1 MSTAFVRQLGDE
13 AGVQLNPL
21 RDNSEIPTQ
30 DNYDQVIATAL
41 KATRGRID
49 KPFKVNR
56 SNIARLLGVGQPTR
70 INQLNESYLHVA
82 EALNKGAYEAVVQ
95 RLVHNDPS
103 PNYIVVRHGSGATA
117 SAAIT
122 AGAVSD
128 VTITQGG
135 SGYTS
140 AATISFSG
148 GGGTGAS
155 ATLNIVDGKII
166 SIANLVGGS
175 GYTAAP
181 DASVLDG
188 GRGAQTRVGTKNGV
202 ITKINL
208 TSGGSGYSG
217 TTTATITDNG
227 GTGAN
232 ATATVTKSSN
242 VITGITAMPSG
253 TGFTK
258 KSKITVENGSS
269 GGTGLRLQVAKVNEM
284 GAIKSITI
292 LNGGSGYTGNPTI
305 KIDGKAS
312 TGIDF
317 KKSQNVITG
326 INVTNGGE
334 GYTNPV
340 VSFSGTP
347 TAVAITS
354 AVVRNNVID
363 TITVVN
369 GGSGYPPSPTV
380 TIGKGTGTGSGAKAT
395 AFTANGVITA
405 VEVTAAGTGYTNGTP
420 EINLTSG
427 GGTGAKV
434 QLTIA
439 GGIVT
444 SAVVTSGGSGYTS
457 TPTTLTIPGGTGAGA
472 TFAFTKKNGVLKSV
486 AVTKGGGNYIGSKV
500 RIEEGGGSG
509 AIAKASLVSSPLASI
524 TVAESGSNYDDVPK
538 IEIIGGGGSGATA
551 TAVLAN
557 DGTISDITLDS
568 AGSGYTEA
576 PNIII
581 KDVTSFDSVEGDLND
596 LKVDYLF
603 AVKHLECF
611 NEGIKVA
618 FWADE
623 KRSLVDKEIIT
634 IDNDKITVWLKDA
647 GNKVLYEFSGS
658 LKQDALDDFGNSAY
672 LPDVVSAMTDAV
684 EIVVGATDYI
694 LANAYS
700 AYGYDDNGL
709 RNVAESDEVIRYFTE
724 DGDKDQLYPEDYAAA
739 RVKLQLTPH
748 NYAYICNCGNEAD
761 ALIEQFSQL
770 AFDTN
775 RQFKIDVSSSKEKK
789 DDPDAAVNEVIRK
802 VEEWGL
808 GSKPGSHLLH
818 AYWTRFSSADPTGIN
833 PKARY
838 GTATLNAAYACA
850 RNAQTNARGFA
861 PKNYPI
867 AGRNWP
873 ISRSGV
879 VHDPGLTSQNLNAL
893 ARAKINPVMFE
904 TYTGGGRSVFRD
916 SLTSALVESSLIKL
930 TAVADMSTSIDDA
943 VTRFA
948 KDVEQLPMAVAIRR
962 TQDFLKELF
971 EGAQVAG
978 WIVPSS
984 DPSMYGAAFK
994 FEVKPN
1000 EIRPYDRMDVSY
1012 WLRYDGTVRQIFV
1025 TQTLSL

>member
-1 MSTAFVRQLGDE
+1 MSTAFVRQLGAE
-13 AGVQLNPL
+13 AGVQLNPM
-21 RDNSEIPTQ
+21 RDDSEIPTQ

-95 RLVHNDPS
+95 RLAHNDPS
-103 PNYIVVRHGSGATA
+103 PNYIVVKHGSGAVA
-117 SAAIT
+117 SATIT

-155 ATLNIVDGKII
+155 ATLNIVGGKII

-181 DASVLDG
+181 DANVLDG
-188 GRGAQTRVGTKNGV
+188 GSGAQTRVGTKDGV

-208 TSGGSGYSG
+208 TSGGSGYTG
-217 TTTATITDNG
+217 ATTASITDNG
-227 GTGAN
+227 GTGTN

-242 VITGITAMPSG
+242 VITGITGMPFG
-253 TGFTK
+253 TGFK
-258 KSKITVENGSS
+258 KQSKITVNNGSS
-269 GGTGLRLQVAKVNEM
+269 GGTGLKLKVAKVNKS
-284 GAIKSITI
+284 GAITSITI
-292 LNGGSGYTGNPTI
+292 LSGGSGYTGAPTI
-305 KIDGKAS
+305 KVDGKAI
-312 TGIDF
+312 TGITF

-326 INVTNGGE
+326 ITITNGGE

-340 VSFSGTP
+340 VSFGGTP
-347 TAVAITS
+347 AVAAIAS

-369 GGSGYPPSPTV
+369 GGSGYPVNPTV
-380 TIGKGTGTGSGAKAT
+380 TIGTGTSNGSGAKAT
-395 AFTANGVITA
+395 ATTAKGVITA
-405 VEVTAAGTGYTNGTP
+405 VEVTAGGTGYTNGAAVTG
-420 EINLTSG
+420 TFSGG
-427 GGTGAKV
+427 GGTGATAK
-434 QLTIA
+434 
-439 GGIVT
+439 
-444 SAVVTSGGSGYTS
+444 AVVSGGAVVSVEITNGGSGYTS
-457 TPTTLTIPGGTGAGA
+457 TTTLTFPAGTGA

-486 AVTKGGGNYIGSKV
+486 TVTDGGSNYVGSKV
-500 RIEEGGGSG
+500 RIEEGGGNG
-509 AIAKASLVSSPLASI
+509 AIAKASLVDSPLTGI
-524 TVAESGSNYDDVPK
+524 TVVESGSNYYDPPK
-538 IEIIGGGGSGATA
+538 IEIVGGGGSGAAA

-557 DGTISDITLDS
+557 DGTISEITLDS
-568 AGSGYTEA
+568 AGSGYTVA
-576 PNIII
+576 PDIVI
-581 KDVTSFDSVEGDLND
+581 KDVTSFDVGDTDPPDDNC
-596 LKVDYLF
+596 LF

-611 NEGIKVA
+611 NEGIKIG

-623 KRSLVDKEIIT
+623 KRSLVDQSVT
-634 IDNDKITVWLKDA
+634 TVNNDKITVWLKDA
-647 GNKVLYEFSGS
+647 GDKVLYEFSGS
-658 LKQDALDDFGNSAY
+658 LKQDALDDFGHSAY
-672 LPDVVSAMTDAV
+672 LPHVVSAMTDAV
-684 EIVVGATDYI
+684 EIVVGTADSI
-694 LANAYS
+694 SFRSS

-709 RNVAESDEVIRYFTE
+709 RNVVESDPDKAITYFAE
-724 DGDKDQLYPEDYAAA
+724 EEGKLDFEDYAAA

-748 NYAYICNCGNEAD
+748 NYAYICNCGNED
-761 ALIEQFSQL
+761 DSLIEQFSQL

-775 RQFKIDVSSSKEKK
+775 RQFKIDVGSESP
-789 DDPDAAVNEVIRK
+789 DPDAAVNEVIRT
-802 VEEWGL
+802 VERWGL

-818 AYWTRFSSADPTGIN
+818 VYWTRFTSADPTGVN

-838 GTATLNAAYACA
+838 GTAMLNAAYACA

-873 ISRSGV
+873 VSRSGV

-962 TQDFLKELF
+962 TQDFLKALF

-978 WIVPSS
+978 WLVPSS
-984 DPSMYGAAFK
+984 DPGMYGAAFK

-1000 EIRPYDRMDVSY
+1000 EVRPHDRMDVSY

>member
-1 MSTAFVRQLGDE
+1 MSTAFVRQLGAE

-21 RDNSEIPTQ
+21 RDDSEIPTQ

-82 EALNKGAYEAVVQ
+82 EALNKGAYEVVVQ

-103 PNYIVVRHGSGATA
+103 PNYIVVKHGSGAVA

-155 ATLNIVDGKII
+155 ATLTIKGGKVVGVT
-166 SIANLVGGS
+166 NLVGGS
-175 GYTAAP
+175 GYTTPP
-181 DASVLDG
+181 DAKVDDG
-188 GRGAQTRVGTKNGV
+188 GSGAQARVGTKDGV

-208 TSGGSGYSG
+208 TSGGSGYTG
-217 TTTATITDNG
+217 TTTASITDNG
-227 GTGAN
+227 GTGTG
-232 ATATVTKSSN
+232 ATATVTKSN
-242 VITGITAMPSG
+242 YVITGITMAAAFG
-253 TGFTK
+253 TGFTT
-258 KSKITVENGSS
+258 KSRITVDNGDS
-269 GGTGLRLQVAKVNEM
+269 GGTGLKLDVAKVNKS
-284 GAIKSITI
+284 GAITSITI
-292 LNGGSGYTGNPTI
+292 LSGGSGYTGAPTI
-305 KIDGKAS
+305 KVDGKAI
-312 TGIDF
+312 TGISF

-326 INVTNGGE
+326 ITVTNGGE

-347 TAVAITS
+347 AVAAIAS

-369 GGSGYPPSPTV
+369 GGSGYPAKPTV
-380 TIGKGTGTGSGAKAT
+380 TIGKGTSNGSGAKAT
-395 AFTANGVITA
+395 ATTANNVITA
-405 VEVTAAGTGYTNGTP
+405 IEVTAGGTGYTNGAAVTG
-420 EINLTSG
+420 TFSGG
-427 GGTGAKV
+427 GGTGATAK
-434 QLTIA
+434 
-439 GGIVT
+439 
-444 SAVVTSGGSGYTS
+444 AVVSGGAVVSVEITNGGSSYTS
-457 TPTTLTIPGGTGAGA
+457 TPTLTFPTGTGA
-472 TFAFTKKNGVLKSV
+472 TFAFTKKNGVLKSIT
-486 AVTKGGGNYIGSKV
+486 VTDGGSNYVGSKV
-500 RIEEGGGSG
+500 RIEEGGGNG
-509 AIAKASLVSSPLASI
+509 AIAKASLVSAPLTGI
-524 TVAESGSNYDDVPK
+524 TVVESGSNYYDPPK
-538 IEIIGGGGSGATA
+538 IEILGGGGSGAAA

-557 DGTISDITLDS
+557 DGTISEITLDS
-568 AGSGYTEA
+568 AGSGYTVA
-576 PNIII
+576 PDIII
-581 KDVTSFDSVEGDLND
+581 KDVTSFDVGDTDPPDDNC
-596 LKVDYLF
+596 LF

-611 NEGIKVA
+611 NEGIKIG

-623 KRSLVDKEIIT
+623 KRSLSLVDNTIT
-634 IDNDKITVWLKDA
+634 TVNNDKITVWIRDVDD
-647 GNKVLYEFSGS
+647 KVLYEFSGS
-658 LKQDALDDFGNSAY
+658 LKEDALDDFGHSAY
-672 LPDVVSAMTDAV
+672 LPNVVSAMTDAV
-684 EIVVGATDYI
+684 EIVVGTADYI
-694 LANAYS
+694 PFRSS

-709 RNVAESDEVIRYFTE
+709 RNVVESDPDKAITYFAEE
-724 DGDKDQLYPEDYAAA
+724 DGKLYFEDYAAA

-748 NYAYICNCGNEAD
+748 NYAYICNCGNED
-761 ALIEQFSQL
+761 DSLIEQFSQL

-775 RQFKIDVSSSKEKK
+775 RQFKIDVGSESP
-789 DDPDAAVNEVIRK
+789 DPDAAVNEVIRT
-802 VEEWGL
+802 VERWGL

-818 AYWTRFSSADPTGIN
+818 VYWTRFTSADPTGIN
-833 PKARY
+833 PKASY

-873 ISRSGV
+873 VSRSGV

-916 SLTSALVESSLIKL
+916 SLTSALVDSSLKKL

-948 KDVEQLPMAVAIRR
+948 KDILQLPMDVAVKR
-962 TQDFLKELF
+962 TADFLKTLF
-971 EGAQVAG
+971 EGAQTAG

-984 DPSMYGAAFK
+984 DPDMGGKAFK
-994 FEVKPN
+994 YLVKPN
-1000 EIRPYDRMDVSY
+1000 DQRPYDRLDIEYS
-1012 WLRYDGTVRQIFV
+1012 LRYDGCVRAIYV
-1025 TQTLSL
+1025 TQTLSK